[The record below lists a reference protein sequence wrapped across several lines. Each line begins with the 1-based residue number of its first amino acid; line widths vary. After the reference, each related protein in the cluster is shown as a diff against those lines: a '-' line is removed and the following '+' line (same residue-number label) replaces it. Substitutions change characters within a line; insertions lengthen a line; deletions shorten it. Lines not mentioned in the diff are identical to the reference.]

1 MVLSGKKAILD
12 EKRAFL
18 VSVRGKGRVGA
29 FLRGKVNFGEKKVVL
44 ECVLRDKVGI
54 WGFSEAKRGFEWKK
68 GGFGVEK
75 IFLRCEREMRSFE
88 EVLRVK
94 MFF

>member
-29 FLRGKVNFGEKKVVL
+29 ILRGK
-44 ECVLRDKVGI
+44 
-54 WGFSEAKRGFEWKK
+54 S
-68 GGFGVEK
+68 
-75 IFLRCEREMRSFE
+75 
-88 EVLRVK
+88 
-94 MFF
+94 